1 MDMVGRVVF
10 YEAVAPPWH
19 GLRKKEVDST
29 IETTD
34 AIESLILHGAL
45 QITCSLQV
53 RNVKF
58 LLYEMIVRGRD
69 ILLVYCI
76 LLFSCIW

>member
-1 MDMVGRVVF
+1 M
-10 YEAVAPPWH
+10 
-19 GLRKKEVDST
+19 DST

-45 QITCSLQV
+45 QATCSLQV

-58 LLYEMIVRGRD
+58 LLYEMIVTGAD
-69 ILLVYCI
+69 TLLVYCI
-76 LLFSCIW
+76 LLFSCI

>member
-1 MDMVGRVVF
+1 M
-10 YEAVAPPWH
+10 
-19 GLRKKEVDST
+19 DST

-34 AIESLILHGAL
+34 AIESFILHGAL

-58 LLYEMIVRGRD
+58 LLYEMIVTGTD

-76 LLFSCIW
+76 LLFAFI